1 MDERAPNTHDMMTTE
16 KNVHPA
22 PQTSEPPKSADL
34 ASGLRTVSEAGL
46 AATNTAEASAAQAKL
61 AMLKARL
68 TALGSLLV
76 AYSGGVDS
84 TFLLDVAREVLP
96 AGRVLAVTA
105 ASPTYFK
112 EEVEEAERVGRAMG
126 VRHAVIESHEFE
138 LPEFRAN
145 PPDRCYHC
153 KKDLFTALT
162 DMAKANGLAAVAD
175 GANASD
181 LADYRPGARAGAE
194 LGVISP
200 LQEVG
205 LTKDEIRLLSRERDL
220 PTWNKPALACL
231 ASRFP
236 YGAEITADAL
246 RRVGGL
252 ERFLHGLGFTQ
263 VRARHHDAIVR
274 LELVPAEM
282 EKALAHREAI
292 AAEAKRLGYTYCA
305 LDLLGYRTG
314 SMNLTLP
321 AAQR

>member
-1 MDERAPNTHDMMTTE
+1 MTADAPNSHAMTNMTNA
-16 KNVHPA
+16 KNVPTPA
-22 PQTSEPPKSADL
+22 LTATTPA
-34 ASGLRTVSEAGL
+34 GEA
-46 AATNTAEASAAQAKL
+46 AAKL
-61 AMLKARL
+61 DKLKARL
-68 TALGSLLV
+68 AALGSLVV

-96 AGRVLAVTA
+96 TGRVLAVTA

-112 EEVEEAERVGRAMG
+112 EEVEEAQRVGRAMG
-126 VRHAVIESHEFE
+126 VRHTVIESHEFE
-138 LPEFRAN
+138 LPEFRVN

-153 KKDLFTALT
+153 KKELFSTLTAI
-162 DMAKANGLAAVAD
+162 AKAEGLATVAD

-200 LQEVG
+200 LQEAG
-205 LTKDEIRLLSRERDL
+205 LTKDEIRLLSRDRNL

-236 YGAEITADAL
+236 YGKEITAEAL

-252 ERFLHGLGFTQ
+252 ERYLHDLGFTQ
-263 VRARHHDAIVR
+263 VRARHHDTIVR
-274 LELVPAEM
+274 LELLPSEM
-282 EKALAHREAI
+282 KLALAHREDI

-321 AAQR
+321 SRVSSERKSPEFGGVSEANR